1 MGKERIGYEN
11 NRYRKENLLFILGL
25 GALALVRP
33 IMKMTGIMDLIGQ
46 AFGKDS
52 DDGSHLFGL
61 AHARSIQKNGLS
73 HCHSCFAG
81 LSYALFAIIISGIAS
96 PLIDGT
102 LQGPLTNPLA
112 MISVFAINAVW
123 GLIVGVI
130 ANVLR
135 RKG

>member
-46 AFGKDS
+46 AFGDS

-61 AHARSIQKNGLS
+61 AHARSIQRT
-73 HCHSCFAG
+73 A
-81 LSYALFAIIISGIAS
+81 Y
-96 PLIDGT
+96 P
-102 LQGPLTNPLA
+102 
-112 MISVFAINAVW
+112 
-123 GLIVGVI
+123 IVI
-130 ANVLR
+130 LVLR
-135 RKG
+135 V